1 MLICGID
8 EAGRG
13 PLAGNVFA
21 AAVILNEGDFIPGL
35 DDSKKLS
42 EKKRE
47 ALFSIIKDRA
57 VAWAVS
63 EATVDEIDQMNIL
76 QASLL
81 AMKRAFDKVRHFSCK
96 DVYIDGSCCPHLD
109 NPCSAVVGGDSL
121 IPAISAASIL
131 AKVSRDRYCRGLHE
145 LYPQYNFIQHKG
157 YPTQQHFFLLDKY
170 GPSPVH
176 RRSFAPV
183 KKYLQDVEL
192 RI

>member
-21 AAVILNEGDFIPGL
+21 AAVILNTDDVIPGL

-47 ALFSIIKDRA
+47 ALFSVIKDQA

-63 EATVDEIDQMNIL
+63 EATVDEIDKMNIL

-81 AMKRAFDKVRHFSCK
+81 AMKRAFDKIRHISCK
-96 DVYIDGSCCPHLD
+96 EIYVDGSCCPQLAS
-109 NPCSAVVGGDSL
+109 PCSAVVGGDSL
-121 IPAISAASIL
+121 IPAVSAASIL
-131 AKVSRDRYCRGLHE
+131 AKVSRDRYCSDLHQ

-157 YPTQQHFFLLDKY
+157 YPTQQHFVLLDKY

-183 KKYLQDVEL
+183 KRCLHKLSC
-192 RI
+192 